1 MLMII
6 KKLGTEAKPC
16 ERAQP
21 STRKIKNE
29 SSGKDNEYLIWEIIV
44 DSIEGLLK
52 ISEETNCR
60 ITIDIHPKF
69 KEPYLLLENEPKM
82 KYRHQI
88 DTNVR

>member
-21 STRKIKNE
+21 STRKVKNE
-29 SSGKDNEYLIWEIIV
+29 SSRKDEEYLIWEIIV

-60 ITIDIHPKF
+60 ITIENHPKF
-69 KEPYLLLENEPKM
+69 NEPYLLLENESKIS
-82 KYRHQI
+82 YRNHNNP
-88 DTNVR
+88 NVR